1 MIDDPPR
8 VYWQERRL
16 MPFVIAA
23 QWNAKPGQEDSV
35 LGLLRTMAGLARN
48 EPGCLLFRVHRSVDD
63 PRTFFLYELYDTQ
76 EALAAHSQTA
86 HFKRYVLGDAL
97 NRLESRRR
105 EIYELVDAEPGG
117 APRATDGAQR

>member
-8 VYWQERRL
+8 AEWTGEHL

-23 QWNAKPGQEDSV
+23 TWHAKPGEEEQV
-35 LGLLRTMAGLARN
+35 LGLLHTMAAESRK

-63 PRTFFLYELYDTQ
+63 PRTFFLYELYETQ
-76 EALAAHSQTA
+76 DALKAHSETE
-86 HFKRYVLGDAL
+86 HFRRYVLGDAL

-105 EIYELVDAEPGG
+105 EIYELVDAERRASPQ
-117 APRATDGAQR
+117 ATDGAQR